1 MVQGKIIEYARKHIE
16 ITASENGIQNV
27 IMTQNSIVIEMT
39 SGKCYELSQKE
50 IEYQAQEYL
59 ESEIQD
65 LKN

>member
-1 MVQGKIIEYARKHIE
+1 MIQGKIIEYASKQIE

-27 IMTQNSIVIEMT
+27 LMTKDSVIIEMT
-39 SGKCYELSQKE
+39 SGKTYELSQKE
-50 IEYQAQEYL
+50 IEHQAQEFL

>member
-1 MVQGKIIEYARKHIE
+1 MVQGKIIEYAKKQIE

-27 IMTQNSIVIEMT
+27 TMTENSIVIGMI
-39 SGKCYELSQKE
+39 SGKNYELSQKE
-50 IEYQAQEYL
+50 IEYQAQEFL